1 MAAWRMSENR
11 RFSCRELGVGGI
23 AEVVPRAISG
33 VGGSVGRRVR
43 MWPLRAFWF
52 GKTYYAL

>member
-1 MAAWRMSENR
+1 MSENR